1 MIKLPPI
8 EKIPEAYSAIVDE
21 RVILKDNEAIV
32 KSSNGEKEYLIKW
45 KDNVI
50 YSNDNS
56 TYWQGYPGY
65 PVIAVLLLRGILPLN
80 ESVLSYF
87 KGVDWNALNKETKR
101 DYKESVNR
109 VLKDVDE
116 DTKSEIFKEF
126 DKVFEEIKKLDI
138 VISKKKDL

>member
-8 EKIPEAYSAIVDE
+8 EKIPEAYSAIQDN
-21 RVILKDNEAIV
+21 RVEIFDDYATV

-65 PVIAVLLLRGILPLN
+65 PVIAVLLLQGKLSLN
-80 ESVLSYF
+80 RDVLHYF
-87 KGVDWNALNKETKR
+87 ANVDWNALNKETKR
-101 DYKESVNR
+101 DYKESVAR

-116 DTKSEIFKEF
+116 TEKEKIFKEF
-126 DKVFEEIKKLDI
+126 DKVFEEIKGLDI

>member
-8 EKIPEAYSAIVDE
+8 EKIPEAYSAIYDK
-21 RVILKDNEAIV
+21 RVELFDDHAIV

-45 KDNVI
+45 KDNII

-65 PVIAVLLLRGILPLN
+65 PVIAVLLLQGKLPLN
-80 ESVLSYF
+80 ESVLPYF
-87 KGVDWNALNKETKR
+87 TNVDWNALNKETKR

-109 VLKDVDE
+109 VLKDVSEDE
-116 DTKSEIFKEF
+116 KVKIFDEF
-126 DKVFEEIKKLDI
+126 DRVYEEIKKLDI

>member
-8 EKIPEAYSAIVDE
+8 EKIPEAYSAIQDE
-21 RVILKDNEAIV
+21 RITLFDDHAIV

-45 KDNVI
+45 KDNVY

-65 PVIAVLLLRGILPLN
+65 PVIAVLLLQDKLPLN
-80 ESVLSYF
+80 QEYLKYF
-87 KGVDWNALNKETKR
+87 ANIDWNSLNKETKR

-109 VLKDVDE
+109 VLMNVSDE
-116 DTKSEIFKEF
+116 EKLNIYSEFE
-126 DKVFEEIKKLDI
+126 KVFECIEKLDI
-138 VISKKKDL
+138 VLTKKKDL